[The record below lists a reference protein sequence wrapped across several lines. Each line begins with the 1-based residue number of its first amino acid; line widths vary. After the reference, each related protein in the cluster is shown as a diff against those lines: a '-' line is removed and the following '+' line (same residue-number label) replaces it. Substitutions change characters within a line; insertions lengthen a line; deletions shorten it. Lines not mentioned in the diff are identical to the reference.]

1 MSTPVPGKRLL
12 DGRYELNTTPL
23 GRGGMGEVYEGHD
36 TRLLRE
42 VAVKFIRFPADA
54 GDDERAEMV
63 QRFVRESRITAGLQ
77 HPGVPA
83 VFDAGADG
91 DKRPYLVMQRVHG
104 VSVTDLVAEQ
114 ERLSVGWAAGI
125 AAQVCSVLAA
135 AHRASL
141 VHRDLKPGNLMLE
154 ADGTVKVLDFG
165 LAVVLDRGDA
175 SQITR
180 TGQSPGTPEYMAP
193 EQLMTGRANQRSDLY
208 ALGCVLHEMLTG
220 RRLFTASTPFAVAS
234 KQTTERPADVRDL
247 CPEVPAELAEVVT
260 ALLEKHPED
269 RPADA
274 VEVYDRLIGCV
285 NAPEPIPGVLHPP
298 SRPNPH
304 LMYGRAL
311 SRVVRHV
318 PAEEAAPA
326 GGGSAAPGASRNEG
340 AVPTGESA
348 GSAGRHAS
356 GHASRAAEKT
366 GTSSRDGV
374 SVPRREGLRK
384 ARTRAAEL
392 VGAARYRQAAAT
404 LCEAVEHASSVFGPT
419 DSEVVELR
427 LEQANALFEGGNFR
441 QAGPL
446 YAELARDLAQEAG
459 EEDQSLVFRC
469 RFQDATCL
477 AMGGDEEPA
486 LNGLASLLDD
496 EIVAYGP
503 DDHRPLELRRQIGV
517 LELTLGRLAEG
528 AGTLRGLRADLV
540 RLHGADHP
548 EVSRIDALL
557 EEAPAPD

>member
-1 MSTPVPGKRLL
+1 MRGPAPGKRLL
-12 DGRYELNTTPL
+12 EGRYELNPTPL

-54 GDDERAEMV
+54 GEDERDEMV
-63 QRFVRESRITAGLQ
+63 HRFVRESRITAGLQ

-91 DKRPYLVMQRVHG
+91 DRRPYLVMQRVHG

-165 LAVVLDRGDA
+165 LAVVLDRGEA

-220 RRLFTASTPFAVAS
+220 QRLFTASTPFAVAS
-234 KQTTERPADVRDL
+234 KQTTERPADVREL
-247 CPEVPAELAEVVT
+247 CPQVPAELAEVVA

-285 NAPEPIPGVLHPP
+285 DAPEPIPGVLHPP

-311 SRVVRHV
+311 SRVVRHAA
-318 PAEEAAPA
+318 AEGGAPTDAAAVAGEAAGRSGAAPA
-326 GGGSAAPGASRNEG
+326 GAASNPFGGAPPGPGEDPKA
-340 AVPTGESA
+340 TGPRPPREDL
-348 GSAGRHAS
+348 R
-356 GHASRAAEKT
+356 RA
-366 GTSSRDGV
+366 RV
-374 SVPRREGLRK
+374 
-384 ARTRAAEL
+384 RAAEL
-392 VGAARYRQAAAT
+392 VGSARYRQAAAT
-404 LCEAVEHASSVFGPT
+404 LREAAERASPVFGPT

-427 LEQANALFEGGNFR
+427 LERANALFEGGNFR

-446 YAELARDLAQEAG
+446 YAELARDLARGAG
-459 EEDQSLVFRC
+459 EQDQSLVFRC

-477 AMGGDEEPA
+477 AMGGDGESA
-486 LNGLASLLDD
+486 LNGLASLLGD
-496 EIVAYGP
+496 EVAAYGP
-503 DDHRPLELRRQIGV
+503 EDHRPLELRRQIGV
-517 LELTLGRLAEG
+517 LELTLGRSAEG
-528 AGTLRGLRADLV
+528 TRTLRGLRADLV

-548 EVSRIDALL
+548 AVARVDDLL
-557 EEAPAPD
+557 KEAPSPD